1 MEKLKS
7 SKWHTKMGVQSMI
20 SRKWD
25 VRLLDQILERL
36 VKTVDS
42 SKGEIFQISEHC
54 RQDYGNSVQEL
65 KDIKLLVIR
74 TIDEGDKL
82 EGRVR
87 AARKRLQ
94 EVSKNF
100 AKHNE
105 AEVRAAYEQAHQ
117 LQTELTMN
125 RQMEKQL
132 RERRDELE
140 RRLVGLQ
147 ETIEQAD
154 HLASQIS
161 VVLKYL
167 TSDLKVFGEVIED
180 ARRKQDFGIRIIE
193 AQEDE
198 RKRISREIH
207 DGPAQMLANVLMRSD
222 LIDRVFRERGAEEAL
237 GEIKSLK
244 QMVRSAL
251 YEVRKII
258 YDLRPM
264 ALDDLGLIPTL
275 KKYMQTVEEYNNTE
289 INFTFLGEEKRLPN
303 KLEVALFRLI
313 QESVQNVIKHAE
325 ATNITVKVE
334 FRGNKVNATIKDNGK
349 GFDVEQQKDSTFGL
363 MGMKERIELLEGNF
377 SIDSKIGVGTV
388 VIIQVPLDIENFI

>member
-1 MEKLKS
+1 M
-7 SKWHTKMGVQSMI
+7 V

-36 VKTVDS
+36 VKTVDN

-54 RQDYGNSVQEL
+54 RQDYQSLVDEL
-65 KDIKLLVIR
+65 KHIKLMVLQ
-74 TIDEGDKL
+74 TIEAGDKL
-82 EGRVR
+82 ETKVR
-87 AARKRLQ
+87 LARRRLS
-94 EVSKNF
+94 EVSKDF
-100 AKHNE
+100 TKYSE
-105 AEVRAAYEQAHQ
+105 AEVRGAYEQAHQ

-125 RQMEKQL
+125 RQEEKQL

-147 ETIEQAD
+147 ETIDQAD
-154 HLASQIS
+154 RLASQIT

-180 ARRKQDFGIRIIE
+180 AKRKQDFGIRIIE
-193 AQEDE
+193 AQEEE

-222 LIDRVFRERGAEEAL
+222 LVDRVFRERGAKEAL
-237 GEIKSLK
+237 NEIKSLK

-275 KKYMQTVEEYNNTE
+275 KKYVHTVEDYNKVK
-289 INFTFLGEEKRLPN
+289 IHFSFIGEEKRLPS
-303 KLEVALFRLI
+303 KLEVALFRMI
-313 QESVQNVIKHAE
+313 QESIQNAIKHAE
-325 ATNITVKVE
+325 ATEITVKVE
-334 FRGNKVNATIKDNGK
+334 FRCGKVNASIRDNGK
-349 GFDVEQQKDSTFGL
+349 GFDVNQHKSDSSFGI

-377 SIDSKIGVGTV
+377 SIDSKIGEGTNV
-388 VIIQVPLDIENFI
+388 LIQVPLELANYV

>member
-1 MEKLKS
+1 M
-7 SKWHTKMGVQSMI
+7 V

-36 VKTVDS
+36 VKTVDN

-54 RQDYGNSVQEL
+54 RQDYESIVDEL
-65 KDIKLLVIR
+65 KSIKLMVLQ
-74 TIDEGDKL
+74 TIDAGEKI
-82 EGRVR
+82 EAKVR
-87 AARKRLQ
+87 MARKRLS
-94 EVSKNF
+94 EVSKDF
-100 AKHNE
+100 TKYSE
-105 AEVRAAYEQAHQ
+105 AEVRGAYEQAHQ

-125 RQMEKQL
+125 RQEEKQL

-147 ETIEQAD
+147 ETIDQAD
-154 HLASQIS
+154 RLASQIT

-180 ARRKQDFGIRIIE
+180 AKRKQDFGIRIIE
-193 AQEDE
+193 AQEEE

-222 LIDRVFRERGAEEAL
+222 LVDRVFRERGAKEAL
-237 GEIKSLK
+237 NEIKSLK

-275 KKYMQTVEEYNNTE
+275 KKYVQTAEDYNKIK
-289 INFTFLGEEKRLPN
+289 INFSFIGEEKRLPS
-303 KLEVALFRLI
+303 KLEVALFRMI
-313 QESVQNVIKHAE
+313 QESIQNAIKHAE
-325 ATNITVKVE
+325 ATEITVKVE
-334 FRGNKVNATIKDNGK
+334 FRCGKVNAFIRDNGK
-349 GFDVEQQKDSTFGL
+349 GFDINQHKSDSSFGI

-377 SIDSKIGVGTV
+377 SISSKIGEGTHV
-388 VIIQVPLDIENFI
+388 LIQVPLNIANYV